1 MSDPGRTFVKICG
14 ITRFE
19 DADAAARAGAD
30 AVGFV
35 FAPSPRQISPDAA
48 DAITARLHPSIRRIG
63 VFVDPSIALLQQTV
77 EAAGLDG
84 VQVHGALT
92 ADLVAQFRGAY
103 PSATIFRVIRSAGA
117 EQAAEAAALGVDGIF
132 VDPKDPDEPMK
143 AMAQIPVPALAAL
156 KLTNLI
162 VAGGLNPSN
171 VGALVAEL
179 APWGV
184 DVSGGV
190 ESAPGIKDA
199 ALMRSFVR
207 AVRTADAGRSPHR

>member
-1 MSDPGRTFVKICG
+1 MPEPGRTFIKICG

-48 DAITARLHPSIRRIG
+48 NAIAARLHPSIRRIG
-63 VFVDPSIALLQQTV
+63 VFVDPSLGLLQQTV

-92 ADLVAQFRGAY
+92 EGLVAQFRGTY
-103 PSATIFRVIRSAGA
+103 PSATIFRVIRSASA

-132 VDPKDPDEPMK
+132 VDPKDPDEPMI
-143 AMAQIPVPALAAL
+143 AMARIPTAAL
-156 KLTNLI
+156 EALKVTNLI
-162 VAGGLNPSN
+162 VAGGLSPSN

-199 ALMRSFVR
+199 VLIRNFVR
-207 AVRTADAGRSPHR
+207 AVRAADAGRSPH